1 MDTLRSTCLSRA
13 EENRGQSLS
22 QIRWESGPP
31 TLNAVRHPEAEADS
45 SVLVVSCEF
54 SGLPKASSNPN
65 MVRPKSKCG
74 SMERAVGKV
83 L

>member
-22 QIRWESGPP
+22 QIRWETAPKLG
-31 TLNAVRHPEAEADS
+31 AVRHPEAEADS